1 MDLFGKKARL
11 ELEALEQKHR
21 RVARKAQVSKGINRT
36 YRAKIELL
44 EARILAYQEDVQRLK
59 ALSQELASQPV
70 PTRSNTPLFMS
81 ESEEDIRFMKDTEQ
95 ISILEA
101 EDLLRQLQFDNE
113 TILVDDGLEDVSL
126 Y

>member
-1 MDLFGKKARL
+1 MDLFGKKSLALL
-11 ELEALEQKHR
+11 EIE
-21 RVARKAQVSKGINRT
+21 
-36 YRAKIELL
+36 RAKTELL
-44 EARILAYQEDVQRLK
+44 ALRVEVLKEDLERLK
-59 ALSQELASQPV
+59 VHTQELASQPV
-70 PTRSNTPLFMS
+70 PTRSSTPLFMS